1 MTSKF
6 TRAAL
11 QLLSIT
17 ESIPWP
23 SFVNELRPTATNYIV
38 ETSCTHLIQIAAFIV
53 SDIQAYNLTQRQN
66 QADSLRVNVA
76 PQLQQFALALL

>member
-1 MTSKF
+1 MNQLPIQHGILAALILSQMDTTTSRKAHELSLTSKF

-38 ETSCTHLIQIAAFIV
+38 ETPVRI
-53 SDIQAYNLTQRQN
+53 
-66 QADSLRVNVA
+66 
-76 PQLQQFALALL
+76 